1 MKKLFIFF
9 SLILL
14 TSCGNKDSINWFI
27 GDLNAAASIAENKI
41 IMVDF
46 YTDW

>member
-27 GDLNAAASIAENKI
+27 GDLNAATSIAENKI